1 MPGLNGFAA
10 CRRLKA
16 SATTRDIPVIFMTAL
31 ADTDS
36 KIAGFAAGGVDY
48 VTKPFETAEVLA
60 RVNAH
65 LTVAAMRSRLAAQN
79 LQLQHEIAER
89 QHIEEELRLL
99 NIELEDRVCE
109 RTVRTGSVQPPPPGD
124 QSRASHRQGGGRT
137 RQRRQ
142 EPVSGRRQ
150 SRPSPAARRHEP
162 AARLSAPASARGA
175 GAGDR
180 GAASD
185 PRWTS

>member
-1 MPGLNGFAA
+1 
-10 CRRLKA
+10 
-16 SATTRDIPVIFMTAL
+16 MTAL

-36 KIAGFAAGGVDY
+36 KIARLAAGGVDY

-99 NIELEDRVCE
+99 NMELEDRVCE
-109 RTVRTGSVQPPPPGD
+109 RTVELEASNRRLLEANQELRIAKAEAEHANAAE
-124 QSRASHRQGGGRT
+124 SRD
-137 RQRRQ
+137 
-142 EPVSGRRQ
+142 
-150 SRPSPAARRHEP
+150 
-162 AARLSAPASARGA
+162 A
-175 GAGDR
+175 GAPSSHAFA
-180 GAASD
+180 GA
-185 PRWTS
+185 R